1 MNQRYDEDCPTED
14 DMETVHLYVYEE
26 RPKQP
31 MRVTLGHLTQRL
43 VQVVAIGMFMAFCL
57 LPGSPVYA
65 LKVLRVPAHFLPVQV
80 FRVESAIVP
89 TGTLTHPATQ
99 AHGTLTVY
107 NGLSV
112 IQQLPAGV
120 IVLTGNGREIATDQ
134 GVTISAAHLPVVG
147 VATVRAH
154 AVQAGSQGNIQAGAI
169 DQDYGSS
176 LTIKNLSAFQGGQD
190 AYTEQIVTA
199 DDTQKALAEA
209 REQLTQRRPRGLLAR
224 PCTERTTQAGT
235 TLTVTWSCQYVACTA
250 PRGVQVLA
258 AHVEGKEIILQVRAI
273 VLPS

>member
-1 MNQRYDEDCPTED
+1 MNQRYDEDWPAED
-14 DMETVHLYVYEE
+14 EMETVHIYVYEE
-26 RPKQP
+26 KSKQP
-31 MRVTLGHLTQRL
+31 LRVTLDHLLYRL
-43 VQVVAIGMFMAFCL
+43 MQVVAIGMFMGFCL

-65 LKVLRVPAHFLPVQV
+65 LKVLRVPTHFLPIQV
-80 FRVESAIVP
+80 FRVEASIVP

-99 AHGTLTVY
+99 SHGTLTVY

-112 IQQLPAGV
+112 MQQLPAGV
-120 IVLTGNGREIATDQ
+120 IVLTGNGSEVATDQ
-134 GVTISAAHLPVVG
+134 GVTIPAAHLPSVG
-147 VATVRAH
+147 VATVPAH

-190 AYTEQIVTA
+190 AYTEQIITSA
-199 DDTQKALAEA
+199 DRQKALAEA
-209 REQLTQRRPRGLLAR
+209 REQLTRRRPKGLLAR
-224 PCTERTTQAGT
+224 PCTEQTTQAGT
-235 TLTVTWSCQYVACTA
+235 TLTVAWSCQYVTYTA

-258 AHVEGKEIILQVRAI
+258 ARVEGKEVLLQVRAI